1 MRFLQSCVYS
11 LDVMIYFRAKYDN
24 EKIRKILSVLL
35 IPVGIF
41 RYLYV
46 SIKARSMYAVPEK
59 CAIVMIVKNEGRYI
73 KEFMDYYTA
82 LGCDLIIYDNDSDD
96 ETASIIKQYDNAK
109 YILWSGKKRQ
119 IDAYNQAT
127 KEYKTQYKYMMFF
140 DADEFLVADEL
151 LEGKT
156 LFDII
161 DSIFKADKVIA
172 CLGINWLIFGSS
184 GLIDDPECGVI
195 DAFTN
200 AASDDFEWNQL
211 VKSCV
216 IPYRIVGWVNPHLP
230 LQAFGLKKVNLDGR
244 KIVQPRNK
252 LSNRRDIRLYHYFV
266 KNKKHFQEKVDKGMA
281 DRNAKRTM
289 DEFYY
294 YDKNDVSNHK
304 AVDIR
309 NFILLN
315 NNKNGEN

>member
-1 MRFLQSCVYS
+1 
-11 LDVMIYFRAKYDN
+11 MIYFRAKYDN

-46 SIKARSMYAVPEK
+46 SIKAYFMDAVPKK

-82 LGCDLIIYDNDSDD
+82 LECDLIIYDNDSDD
-96 ETASIIKQYDNAK
+96 ETASIIQQYDNAK
-109 YILWSGKKRQ
+109 YILWPGKKRQ
-119 IDAYNQAT
+119 IDAYNQAI

-140 DADEFLVADEL
+140 DADEFLTADKL

-161 DSIFKADKVIA
+161 DSIFKADKLIA

-216 IPYRIVGWVNPHLP
+216 IPYKIVGWVNPHLP

-244 KIVQPRNK
+244 KIVRPRNK
-252 LSNRRDIRLYHYFV
+252 LPNRRDIRLYHYFV

-294 YDKNDVSNHK
+294 YDRNDVSNHK